1 MNKIKDTLIIV
12 NVKRLKLSIKNGDV
26 RMLFSRNKL
35 NNNK

>member
-26 RMLFSRNKL
+26 NVVFKE
-35 NNNK
+35 